1 MLVGIDV
8 GGTKTHVLAADEQG
22 ATVLEQVVPTA
33 SWRRGSLLDD
43 EANVPRLLGL
53 IGGLPDPGSAAVV
66 VGAHGLD
73 SERQTAEFADALR
86 RHHPGPSLAVND
98 VELLVPAAGFAEGL
112 AMVVGTGSKVVGHDA
127 RGRVVA
133 AGGFGFL
140 LSDWGSAPALAFA
153 SAKAVLDAHD
163 AGAEPDELANALM
176 SQVGAVDLLG
186 VAEAFS
192 YDVDIHAWGARAP
205 MVFEAAAAG
214 SALAD
219 GVIDEA
225 ADLLARGVAH
235 VLRRGARGRDVVC
248 AGGVI
253 TAQPRMFDAVRSAV
267 ARRSPGVRVHL
278 LDVPPARGA
287 LALAGGLATPSPAR
301 PAPRPAASP
310 VPAP

>member
-22 ATVLEQVVPTA
+22 VTVLEQVVPTA
-33 SWRRGSLLDD
+33 SWRHGGLVDD
-43 EANVPRLLGL
+43 EGNVPRLLDL
-53 IGGLPDPGSAAVV
+53 VAALPDAGAAALV

-73 SERQTAEFADALR
+73 SERQTTEFAAALR
-86 RHHPGPSLAVND
+86 RHHAGPSLAVND

-112 AMVVGTGSKVVGHDA
+112 AMVVGTGSKVVGHDLQ
-127 RGRVVA
+127 GRLVA

-163 AGAEPDELANALM
+163 AGAEPDPLAHALM
-176 SQVGAVDLLG
+176 TQVGAADLLG

-205 MVFEAAAAG
+205 LIFEAAAAG
-214 SALAD
+214 SVLAA
-219 GVIDEA
+219 GVIDDA
-225 ADLLARGVAH
+225 ADLLARAVSH
-235 VLRRGARGRDVVC
+235 VLRRGAVGSDVVC

-253 TAQPRMFDAVRSAV
+253 TAQPRMFEAVRAAV
-267 ARRSPGVRVHL
+267 ARRSPGVHVHL

-287 LALAGGLATPSPAR
+287 LALAGSLGSPATS
-301 PAPRPAASP
+301 PTATPAASP
-310 VPAP
+310 VPAH